1 MALPG
6 SNFCVSDSTLAFLL
20 GSPKPYPRVNFWAST
35 HRKHNHDLSL
45 SLYNDS
51 EVIPDLEAPECLMN
65 EYIADLGGRYEA
77 CIAGQEVRGREGT
90 GLDAEG
96 TQG

>member
-1 MALPG
+1 M
-6 SNFCVSDSTLAFLL
+6 
-20 GSPKPYPRVNFWAST
+20 
-35 HRKHNHDLSL
+35 
-45 SLYNDS
+45 
-51 EVIPDLEAPECLMN
+51 PDLEAPECLMN